1 MYYYLDK
8 ERKPHGPYTPDQLRD
23 LLVACTITSETEI
36 AQKGD
41 ETWKPL
47 REVFPDLA
55 AEAPA
60 LPQVET
66 SSASPAALEQTDFS
80 FMGCVSSCFRQYAV
94 FSGRSTRKEIW
105 SFSIFSVLL
114 QIVLS
119 ILSLGSLNSLAGLLL
134 LLPSLAVSVR
144 RLHDTGRSGWHVFWS
159 NVIPFIGLMLVFFA
173 LVAVLVLRGVEHVHR
188 LMRVFFA
195 LVAVLGAAVMQMTM
209 THETMSAVQRPELPE
224 FSGLAF
230 GVLAAGCL
238 TLLVGGIYALYVYLV
253 AFFFD
258 SEKGTNKYGPSPKYP
273 DEPKN

>member
-8 ERKPHGPYTPDQLRD
+8 ERKPHGPYTPDQLRE

-173 LVAVLVLRGVEHVHR
+173 LVAVLG
-188 LMRVFFA
+188 A
-195 LVAVLGAAVMQMTM
+195 AAVMQMTM
-209 THETMSAVQRPELPE
+209 THETMSAELPE

>member
-8 ERKPHGPYTPDQLRD
+8 ERKPHGPYTPDQLRE

-41 ETWKPL
+41 EAWKPL
-47 REVFPDLA
+47 RDVFPDLA

-66 SSASPAALEQTDFS
+66 SAASPAALEQTDFS

-105 SFSIFSVLL
+105 SFSIFSILL

-173 LVAVLVLRGVEHVHR
+173 LVAVLG
-188 LMRVFFA
+188 A
-195 LVAVLGAAVMQMTM
+195 AAVMQMTM

-230 GVLAAGCL
+230 GILAAGCL
-238 TLLVGGIYALYVYLV
+238 TLLVGSIYALYVYLI

>member
-1 MYYYLDK
+1 MYYYLDE
-8 ERKPHGPYTPDQLRD
+8 ERKPRGPYTPDQLRE
-23 LLVACTITSETEI
+23 LLMACTITSETRI

-55 AEAPA
+55 EEAPA
-60 LPQVET
+60 LPRVET
-66 SSASPAALEQTDFS
+66 SAASPATPEQTDFS

-94 FSGRSTRKEIW
+94 FSGRATRKEIW

-159 NVIPFIGLMLVFFA
+159 NVIPFIGLMLVVFA
-173 LVAVLVLRGVEHVHR
+173 LI
-188 LMRVFFA
+188 
-195 LVAVLGAAVMQMTM
+195 AVLGAAAVMQMTM
-209 THETMSAVQRPELPE
+209 AHETMSAAQMPELPE
-224 FSGLAF
+224 FSRMAF
-230 GVLAAGCL
+230 GVLVVGVL
-238 TLLVGGIYALYVYLV
+238 TLLVGSIYISYVYLV

>member
-8 ERKPHGPYTPDQLRD
+8 ERKPHGPYTPDQLRE

-41 ETWKPL
+41 EAWKPL

-66 SSASPAALEQTDFS
+66 SAASPAALEQTDFS

-94 FSGRSTRKEIW
+94 FSGRATRKEIW

-173 LVAVLVLRGVEHVHR
+173 LVA
-188 LMRVFFA
+188 A
-195 LVAVLGAAVMQMTM
+195 QM
-209 THETMSAVQRPELPE
+209 PELPE
-224 FSGLAF
+224 FSRLAF
-230 GVLAAGCL
+230 GVLVVGVL
-238 TLLVGGIYALYVYLV
+238 TLLVGSIYISYVYLV

>member
-1 MYYYLDK
+1 MYYYLDE
-8 ERKPHGPYTPDQLRD
+8 ERKPRGPYTPDQLRE
-23 LLVACTITSETEI
+23 LLMACTITSETRI

-55 AEAPA
+55 EEAPA
-60 LPQVET
+60 LPRVET
-66 SSASPAALEQTDFS
+66 SAASPATPEQTDFS

-94 FSGRSTRKEIW
+94 FSGRATRKEIW

-119 ILSLGSLNSLAGLLL
+119 ILSLGSLNSLAGLLLLLRRDLSELWRCYCLNSLAGLLL

-159 NVIPFIGLMLVFFA
+159 NVIPFIGLMLVVFA
-173 LVAVLVLRGVEHVHR
+173 LI
-188 LMRVFFA
+188 
-195 LVAVLGAAVMQMTM
+195 AAQM
-209 THETMSAVQRPELPE
+209 PELPE
-224 FSGLAF
+224 FSWMAF
-230 GVLAAGCL
+230 GVLVVGVL
-238 TLLVGGIYALYVYLV
+238 TLLVGSIYISYVYLV

-273 DEPKN
+273 GEPKN

>member
-1 MYYYLDK
+1 MYYYLD
-8 ERKPHGPYTPDQLRD
+8 ENRKPHGPHTPEQLRE
-23 LLVACTITSETEI
+23 LLVTCTITTETKV

-66 SSASPAALEQTDFS
+66 SPASPAAEQTDFS

-94 FSGRSTRKEIW
+94 FSGRSTRMEIW

-144 RLHDTGRSGWHVFWS
+144 RLHDTGRSGWHVFWC
-159 NVIPFIGLMLVFFA
+159 NVILFIGVML
-173 LVAVLVLRGVEHVHR
+173 
-188 LMRVFFA
+188 VFFA
-195 LVAVLGAAVMQMTM
+195 LVAVLGAAAVMQMTM
-209 THETMSAVQRPELPE
+209 EHETMSAAQMPGLPE

-230 GVLAAGCL
+230 GVLAVGCL
-238 TLLVGGIYALYVYLV
+238 TLLVGSIYALYVYLI

-273 DEPKN
+273 GEPKN